1 MSDPIYLELYREL
14 RGAIMDGV
22 FPYGTKLP
30 SKRTLALDRGLS
42 LVTVAHACEIL
53 CDEGYI
59 EARERSG
66 YFVSYRSGELFAARE
81 GAVPSGGAVGGSPA
95 AGPETAASL
104 SAGLSA
110 VRDSLSFPLF
120 GRTVRRVLSQYGE
133 TLLERSPRDGCLPL
147 RQALAAYLARSRGIR
162 VDAEQIIIGAGAEH
176 FYGLIVQLFGRE
188 KRFGLES
195 PSYERIRL
203 IYEANG
209 ARCELLPMGPDGIRS
224 QALKDSR
231 AQVLHVTPYNS
242 YPSGITASAS
252 KRAEY
257 VRWASERGA
266 YIIEDDYD
274 SEFTLSSKAEDTLF
288 SLSPEGRVIY
298 LNTFSRTVAPSL
310 RAAYMV
316 LPEALMAQART
327 RIGFYSCS
335 VPVLEQYVLTELLES
350 GDFERHIN
358 RIRRRLRRQK
368 EDPAD

>member
-1 MSDPIYLELYREL
+1 MSDPAYLTLYREL
-14 RGAIMDGV
+14 RNAITDGV

-30 SKRTLALDRGLS
+30 SKRTLALDRALS
-42 LVTVAHACEIL
+42 LVTVEHACEIL

-59 EARERSG
+59 EARQRSG
-66 YFVSYRSGELFAARE
+66 YYVIYRSESLFSVQE
-81 GAVPSGGAVGGSPA
+81 AVPAAPLPA
-95 AGPETAASL
+95 DPG
-104 SAGLSA
+104 

-120 GRTVRRVLSQYGE
+120 ARTVRRVLSLYGE

-147 RQALAAYLARSRGIR
+147 RTALSAYLARSRGIR

-176 FYGLIVQLFGRE
+176 FYSLIVQLLGRE
-188 KRFGLES
+188 KRFGLED
-195 PSYERIRL
+195 PSYEKIRQ

-209 ARCELLPMGPDGIRS
+209 AVCELLPMGPGGIRS
-224 QALKDSR
+224 DAMQQSR
-231 AQVLHVTPYNS
+231 AEVLHVTPYNS

-257 VRWASERGA
+257 VRWAAERGA
-266 YIIEDDYD
+266 VIIEDDYD

-316 LPEALMAQART
+316 LPKDLAEKYRQ

-335 VPVLEQYVLTELLES
+335 VPVLEQYVLAELLMS

-358 RIRRRLRRQK
+358 RIRRQLRRDRQ
-368 EDPAD
+368 ED

>member
-14 RGAIMDGV
+14 RGAIIDGV
-22 FPYGTKLP
+22 FPFGTKLP

-66 YFVSYRSGELFAARE
+66 YFVSYRSRELFAVGE
-81 GAVPSGGAVGGSPA
+81 GAASAPSAAASAA
-95 AGPETAASL
+95 AGVSAS
-104 SAGLSA
+104 
-110 VRDSLSFPLF
+110 RDSLSFPLF
-120 GRTVRRVLSQYGE
+120 SRTVRRVLSQYGE

-176 FYGLIVQLFGRE
+176 FYGLIVQLLGRE

-203 IYEANG
+203 VYEASG
-209 ARCELLPMGPDGIRS
+209 AVCELLPLGPDGIQSR
-224 QALKDSR
+224 ALKESR
-231 AQVLHVTPYNS
+231 AEVLHVTPYNS

-257 VRWASERGA
+257 VCWAAERGA
-266 YIIEDDYD
+266 FIIEDDYD

-316 LPEALMAQART
+316 LPKSLMTQART

-335 VPVLEQYVLTELLES
+335 VPVLEQYVLSELLRS

-358 RIRRRLRRQK
+358 RIRRSLRRQK